1 MTLNQTMISLL
12 LAGVLVGCSSNPL
25 MRTSQAT
32 STDAAQ
38 AIDDEL
44 AEAEGNAPD
53 SQPEPDSRA
62 GMDESLSQALL
73 PPLAPSASSDDRFDI
88 NASGVA
94 AAPFFQ
100 ALVEGSRYNVV
111 VYPEVDALIDLR
123 LRDVTVPEVMAIA
136 GDLYDLDIERQ
147 GRLFQVKV
155 NGIQTRIF
163 PIDYLNFKR
172 RGGSETRVSS
182 GQVSS
187 SRDNSSGAGSSGRA
201 SRDGGETANL
211 VGTRISTE
219 TQSDFWQDIERAL
232 AMIAGTDS
240 ASQVIVNPGAG
251 LVMVRANSQAMG
263 QVEEYLRR
271 TQLIMQRQV
280 VLEAK
285 ILEIELNEGY
295 QQGINWAD
303 VQRGSR
309 ITAADGLPED
319 FTAQALAGQAIQTSD
334 IGGLFSASVRA
345 GDFTGLIEL
354 LGEQGNV
361 QILSSPRIATVNNQ
375 KAVIKVG
382 TDEFFVTDIDFQD
395 DNNVNSA
402 SDSTSTSVEL
412 TPFFSG
418 ISLDVTP
425 QIAEDGTIILHVHP
439 SVSEVNDQEK
449 LITVGNQDVTLPL
462 ARSTVRET
470 DSVIRAESG
479 QIVVIGGL
487 IQNSSEDNNSA
498 VPFFSEIPVLGELFK
513 QRRFQSTKSELVIL
527 LRPVVAGAEEM
538 KADVSASRER
548 MNVLRDVL
556 ESSQSTI
563 PQAEKAD
570 R

>member
-1 MTLNQTMISLL
+1 MTLNQTLISFL
-12 LAGVLVGCSSNPL
+12 LAGALAGCSTNPSL
-25 MRTSQAT
+25 RTSQAT

-38 AIDDEL
+38 AIDEEL
-44 AEAEGNAPD
+44 AVAEGRAD
-53 SQPEPDSRA
+53 VAQPGSDRQASV
-62 GMDESLSQALL
+62 MDPSLSEALL
-73 PPLAPSASSDDRFDI
+73 PSLASASDGDDRFDI
-88 NASGVA
+88 NAGGLA
-94 AAPFFQ
+94 AAPFFE

-111 VYPEVDALIDLR
+111 VYPDVDAVIDLR
-123 LRDVTVPEVMAIA
+123 LRDVTVPEVMDVA
-136 GDLYDLDIERQ
+136 GDLYGLDIERK
-147 GRLFQVKV
+147 GRLFHVKASGV
-155 NGIQTRIF
+155 QTRLF
-163 PIDYLNFKR
+163 PIDYLSFKR
-172 RGGSETRVSS
+172 SGGSETRVSS

-187 SRDNSSGAGSSGRA
+187 SRNSSGDSGR
-201 SRDGGETANL
+201 SGGRSDGGETANL

-219 TQSDFWQDIERAL
+219 TQSDFWQDLERTVT
-232 AMIAGTDS
+232 MIVG
-240 ASQVIVNPGAG
+240 ASDGGQVIVNPGAG
-251 LVMVRANSQAMG
+251 LVMVRSDGQSLL

-285 ILEIELNEGY
+285 ILEIQLNEGY
-295 QQGINWAD
+295 QQGVNWSDIQSASS
-303 VQRGSR
+303 V
-309 ITAADGLPED
+309 TASDGFPAEY
-319 FTAQALAGQAIQTSD
+319 TAQALVGSAIQTGD
-334 IGGLFSASVRA
+334 IGGLFSASFRE
-345 GDFTGLIEL
+345 GTFTALIEL
-354 LGEQGNV
+354 LGRQGNV
-361 QILSSPRIATVNNQ
+361 QILSSPRISTVNNQ

-395 DNNVNSA
+395 NNNANTATDN
-402 SDSTSTSVEL
+402 TSTSVEL

-498 VPFFSEIPVLGELFK
+498 VPFFSDIPILGELFK

-527 LRPVVAGAEEM
+527 LRPVVAGSTEM
-538 KADVSASRER
+538 NADVSASRER
-548 MNVLRDVL
+548 MNVLREVL
-556 ESSQSTI
+556 ESANSPK
-563 PQAEKAD
+563 PQGENS
-570 R
+570 RQ